1 MIQIIP
7 ACSDT
12 LGGVKTNSSR
22 QVLREDGSVIEGL
35 YAVGAMSNKYYYN
48 QLYFSGSALTFSSTD
63 GRIAGAH
70 AAGVEDPMS
79 YRPAA

>member
-1 MIQIIP
+1 M
-7 ACSDT
+7 
-12 LGGVKTNSSR
+12 
-22 QVLREDGSVIEGL
+22 IEGL
-35 YAVGAMSNKYYYN
+35 YAVEAMSNKYYYN